1 MRILVVGSGA
11 REHAITWKLSQSPLV
26 EDLIVA
32 PGNAGTAEIAS
43 NVDVDPEDLDG
54 LLQVA
59 RDEAVDLT
67 VVGPEAPLAA
77 GIADRFQHAGLP
89 IFGPTREAARIESSK
104 LFAKTLMLDAGVPTS
119 AARAFNSFG
128 EASEHV
134 KGLAMPV
141 VVKADG
147 LAAGKGVVVA
157 DSHDEAV
164 DALHASLEARVFG
177 AAGEVVLI
185 EECLVG
191 REVSVF
197 AFVDGAHVS
206 SMAAACDY
214 KRAGDGDTGP
224 NTGGMGSF
232 TPPSFWDDELE
243 HRVRS
248 EIMEP
253 VAATLA
259 ERGTPYTGTLYAGIM
274 VTEDGPRVFEFN
286 CRLGDPEAQVV
297 LPRLKTDLAEVMM
310 CTARGSLRD
319 LCVDWGTEAAV
330 GVVVASGG
338 YPGSYET
345 GFQIDGLDSMEDAV
359 VFHAGTSP
367 DGSGG
372 VLTDGGRVLTVVSTA
387 DSVEEARRTVYENLP
402 RIGFRNSFYRT
413 DIAAIP

>member
-1 MRILVVGSGA
+1 MLVVGGGA

-26 EDLIVA
+26 DELLVA

-54 LLQVA
+54 LLRVA
-59 RDEAVDLT
+59 KEQAVDLT

-77 GIADRFQHAGLP
+77 GIVDRFRDAGQS
-89 IFGPTREAARIESSK
+89 IFGPSREAARIESSK
-104 LFAKTLMLDAGVPTS
+104 LFAKELMLDSGVPTS
-119 AARAFNSFG
+119 AARAFTSFR
-128 EASEHV
+128 EASEYV
-134 KGLAMPV
+134 EGLAMPV

-157 DSHDEAV
+157 DIRDEAV
-164 DALHASLEARVFG
+164 DALHACLEARVFG

-206 SMAAACDY
+206 SMVAACDY
-214 KRAGDGDTGP
+214 KRAGDGDEGP

-232 TPPSFWDDELE
+232 TPPSFWDDDMER
-243 HRVRS
+243 RVRG
-248 EIMEP
+248 EIMER
-253 VAATLA
+253 VAAALA
-259 ERGTPYTGTLYAGIM
+259 ERGTPYSGALYAGIM
-274 VTEDGPRVFEFN
+274 VTEEGPRVFEFN
-286 CRLGDPEAQVV
+286 CRLGDPETQVV
-297 LPRLKTDLAEVMM
+297 LPRLKTDLAEVMI
-310 CTARGSLRD
+310 CTAQGSLSD

-330 GVVVASGG
+330 SVVVASGG
-338 YPGSYET
+338 YPGSYEK
-345 GFQIDGLDSMEDAV
+345 GFRIDGLDSMEDAV
-359 VFHAGTSP
+359 VFHAGTRT
-367 DGSGG
+367 DGQGG

-387 DSVEEARRTVYENLP
+387 GSVEEARRLVYRSVP
-402 RIGFRNSFYRT
+402 RIGFRDSFYRT

>member
-43 NVDVDPEDLDG
+43 NVNVSPEDLAG
-54 LLQVA
+54 LHRLA
-59 RDEAVDLT
+59 RDEAIDLT

-77 GIADRFQHAGLP
+77 GIADRFQDAGLP
-89 IFGPTREAARIESSK
+89 IFGPTCEAARIESSK
-104 LFAKTLMLDAGVPTS
+104 LFAKRLMLDSGIPTS
-119 AARAFNSFG
+119 AARAFSSFG
-128 EASEHV
+128 EASEYV
-134 KGLAMPV
+134 EGLAMPV

-157 DSHDEAV
+157 DSRDEAM
-164 DALHASLEARVFG
+164 DALQACLEARVFG

-206 SMAAACDY
+206 AMVAACDY
-214 KRAGDGDTGP
+214 KRAEDGDAGP

-232 TPPSFWDDELE
+232 TPPSFWDEDLE
-243 HRVRS
+243 HRVRT

-253 VAATLA
+253 AAAALA
-259 ERGTPYTGTLYAGIM
+259 ERGSPYTGVLYAGIM
-274 VTEDGPRVFEFN
+274 VTEEGPRVFEFN
-286 CRLGDPEAQVV
+286 CRLGDPETQVV

-310 CTARGSLRD
+310 CTARGSLSD

-338 YPGSYET
+338 YPGSYDT
-345 GFQIDGLDSMEDAV
+345 GFQIDGLESMEDAV
-359 VFHAGTSP
+359 VFHAGTRP
-367 DGSGG
+367 DARGE

-387 DSVEEARRTVYENLP
+387 DSVEEARRRVYGNVS
-402 RIGFRNSFYRT
+402 RIGFSESFYRT

>member
-26 EDLIVA
+26 EDLVVA

-54 LLQVA
+54 LLKVA
-59 RDEAVDLT
+59 KDEAVDLT

-77 GIADRFQHAGLP
+77 GIADRFQDAGLP

-104 LFAKTLMLDAGVPTS
+104 LFAKRLMLDSGIPTS
-119 AARAFNSFG
+119 AARAFSSFG
-128 EASEHV
+128 EASEYV
-134 KGLAMPV
+134 EGLAMPV

-157 DSHDEAV
+157 DTRDEAV
-164 DALHASLEARVFG
+164 DALHACLEARVFG

-206 SMAAACDY
+206 SMVAACDY
-214 KRAGDGDTGP
+214 KRAGDGDAGP

-232 TPPSFWDDELE
+232 TPPSFWDDDLQ
-243 HRVRS
+243 HRVRT

-253 VAATLA
+253 ATAALA
-259 ERGTPYTGTLYAGIM
+259 ERGSPYTGVLYAGIM
-274 VTEDGPRVFEFN
+274 VTEEGPRVFEFN
-286 CRLGDPEAQVV
+286 CRLGDPETQVV

-310 CTARGSLRD
+310 CTARGSLSD

-338 YPGSYET
+338 YPGSYDT
-345 GFQIDGLDSMEDAV
+345 GFQIDGLESMEDAV
-359 VFHAGTSP
+359 VFHAGTRP
-367 DGSGG
+367 DARGE

-387 DSVEEARRTVYENLP
+387 DSVEEARRRVYGNVS
-402 RIGFRNSFYRT
+402 RIGFRESFYRT

>member
-1 MRILVVGSGA
+1 MRILVVGGGA

-26 EDLIVA
+26 DELLVA

-43 NVDVDPEDLDG
+43 NVDVDPEDIDG
-54 LLQVA
+54 LLRVA
-59 RDEAVDLT
+59 KEQAVDLT

-77 GIADRFQHAGLP
+77 GIVDRFRDAGQS
-89 IFGPTREAARIESSK
+89 IFGPSREAARIESSK
-104 LFAKTLMLDAGVPTS
+104 LFAKRLMLESGVPTS

-128 EASEHV
+128 EASEYV
-134 KGLAMPV
+134 EGLAMPV

-157 DSHDEAV
+157 DIRDEAV
-164 DALHASLEARVFG
+164 DALHACLEARVFG

-206 SMAAACDY
+206 SMVAACDY
-214 KRAGDGDTGP
+214 KRAGDGDEGP

-232 TPPSFWDDELE
+232 TPPSFWDDDMER
-243 HRVRS
+243 RVRG
-248 EIMEP
+248 EIMER
-253 VAATLA
+253 VATALA
-259 ERGTPYTGTLYAGIM
+259 ERGTPYSGALYAGIM
-274 VTEDGPRVFEFN
+274 VTEEGPRVFEFN
-286 CRLGDPEAQVV
+286 CRLGDPETQVV
-297 LPRLKTDLAEVMM
+297 LPRLKTDLAEVMI
-310 CTARGSLRD
+310 CTAQGSLSD

-330 GVVVASGG
+330 SVVVASGG
-338 YPGSYET
+338 YPGSYEK
-345 GFQIDGLDSMEDAV
+345 GFRIDGLDSMEDAV
-359 VFHAGTSP
+359 VFHAGTRT
-367 DGSGG
+367 DGQGG

-387 DSVEEARRTVYENLP
+387 GSVEEARRLVYGSVP
-402 RIGFRNSFYRT
+402 RIGFRDSFYRT

>member
-26 EDLIVA
+26 DDLLIA
-32 PGNAGTAEIAS
+32 PGNAGTADLAS
-43 NVDVDPEDLDG
+43 NMDVDPEDLEG
-54 LLQVA
+54 LLNVA
-59 RDEAVDLT
+59 QDEAVDLT

-77 GIADRFQHAGLP
+77 GIADLFQDKGIL
-89 IFGPTREAARIESSK
+89 IFGPTRNAARIESSK

-119 AARAFNSFG
+119 AARAFSSFG
-128 EASEHV
+128 EASEYV

-157 DSHDEAV
+157 DTHDEAV
-164 DALHASLEARVFG
+164 DALHACLEAKVFG
-177 AAGEVVLI
+177 EAGEVVLI

-206 SMAAACDY
+206 AMVAACDY

-232 TPPSFWDDELE
+232 TPPSFWDDDLE
-243 HRVRS
+243 RRVRS

-253 VAATLA
+253 VAAALA
-259 ERGTPYTGTLYAGIM
+259 ERGSPYTGVLYAGIM

-310 CTARGSLRD
+310 CTAQGRLSG

-338 YPGSYET
+338 YPGSYDT
-345 GFQIDGLDSMEDAV
+345 GFRIDGLDSMEDAV
-359 VFHAGTSP
+359 VFHAGTRP
-367 DGSGG
+367 DEDGG
-372 VLTDGGRVLTVVSTA
+372 ALTDGGRVLTVVSTA
-387 DSVEEARRTVYENLP
+387 DSVEEARRKVYGNVS
-402 RIGFRNSFYRT
+402 RIGFRSSFYRT